1 MARRTG
7 RAQTSGHHSKTDGG
21 AGILPAVESDFGEFS
36 RVASGDILGPR
47 ADSSL
52 VGGMS
57 TSRTPR
63 LEADKNVWPTR
74 HRNVCPT
81 TILAVVVWAAAVFL
95 GCERQAPAPTHSAK
109 SPTVAS
115 LVPAATEMILS
126 MGAGD
131 HLVAVSDFDQ
141 GPEVAALPRVGG
153 YNSTDWEKLSQIRP
167 NVIVSFYG
175 ASTPPGFVEHCN
187 ELGIRQVNVK
197 LHRLVDI
204 YDAIIELG
212 KACDEQTKATA
223 EVARLRDRVDRV
235 RHRVEGLAPVSA
247 LVVTKAAPVA
257 LAGRDTF
264 LDDLLREAGGTNA
277 ITSDGYIKLDRE
289 AIATLSPQVVLLL
302 LPDASAGE
310 VAGAKAFWDAFPTMS
325 AVKDHRVWAFTQ
337 SYIQHS
343 GPHVADVAEKFAA
356 ALHPEAVPA
365 SNPSTT
371 GPVP

>member
-1 MARRTG
+1 
-7 RAQTSGHHSKTDGG
+7 
-21 AGILPAVESDFGEFS
+21 
-36 RVASGDILGPR
+36 
-47 ADSSL
+47 
-52 VGGMS
+52 MS
-57 TSRTPR
+57 TSRTR
-63 LEADKNVWPTR
+63 GLEADKNV
-74 HRNVCPT
+74 CPT
-81 TILAVVVWAAAVFL
+81 TIVAVVVCTAFFL
-95 GCERQAPAPTHSAK
+95 GCNRRAPAPTSSAK

-141 GPEVAALPRVGG
+141 GPDVAALPRVGG

-175 ASTPPGFVEHCN
+175 ERTPPGFVEHCD

-197 LHRLVDI
+197 LHRLSDI
-204 YDAIIELG
+204 YDAVIELG
-212 KACDEQTKATA
+212 KACDEQTKATT
-223 EVARLRDRVDRV
+223 EVARVRDRVDRV
-235 RHRVEGLAPVSA
+235 HHLVEGRTPVSA
-247 LVVTKAAPVA
+247 LIVTKAAPVA

-264 LDDLLREAGGTNA
+264 LDDLLHEAGGTNA

-289 AIATLSPQVVLLL
+289 AIAALSPQVVLLL
-302 LPDASAGE
+302 LPDASADE
-310 VAGAKAFWDAFPTMS
+310 VAAAKAFWDAFPTMP

-365 SNPSTT
+365 SNPSPTEPT
-371 GPVP
+371 P